1 VFCSGG
7 VAVSEL
13 PGATENK
20 TRWRGRQEGVDK
32 GAYLESRDRE
42 AEEDGQE
49 GCSRE
54 SSVRE
59 ETRRRETERE
69 RERRGRARKGSAAA

>member
-1 VFCSGG
+1 MERKAGG
-7 VAVSEL
+7 RDE
-13 PGATENK
+13 
-20 TRWRGRQEGVDK
+20 R
-32 GAYLESRDRE
+32 AYLESRDQE

-59 ETRRRETERE
+59 ERRRERERE